1 MRLRLNYM
9 INYGDLTILEQPKW
23 LLHHS
28 KRVLSC
34 CILPADHPNMIKS
47 SHCLHKQYT
56 GRVLF
61 KYYVVTLGG
70 RGYSKDY

>member
-28 KRVLSC
+28 KLVLSC

-47 SHCLHKQYT
+47 SHCLH
-56 GRVLF
+56 
-61 KYYVVTLGG
+61 
-70 RGYSKDY
+70 